1 MGESKSKT
9 YTITDISKNCG
20 VSVASISKYVKR
32 NKLTPVETGENNAKL
47 FSAKDYETIVK
58 YYRSKRKD
66 HTANHVQTTKD
77 DVISK
82 QSETI
87 ELLKKQLA
95 EKDKQIQRQND
106 QIDHLTT
113 AVGNIGDLTKQVAG
127 LTSNAQQLQL
137 AEKASQLKE
146 TSSAAHE
153 VKTTQNDDT
162 TPSEPSKNEH
172 GPLYNFFHGIK
183 NSDDRSHR

>member
-1 MGESKSKT
+1 M
-9 YTITDISKNCG
+9 
-20 VSVASISKYVKR
+20 ASISKYVKR

-58 YYRSKRKD
+58 YYQSKRKN
-66 HTANHVQTTKD
+66 HTASHVQTTKD
-77 DVISK
+77 DVIAK

-95 EKDKQIQRQND
+95 EKDEQIRRQND

-113 AVGNIGDLTKQVAG
+113 AVGNIGDLTKQVAT

-137 AEKASQLKE
+137 AEKATQLKDNDTAANTTKPVQNASE
-146 TSSAAHE
+146 TSSAS
-153 VKTTQNDDT
+153 
-162 TPSEPSKNEH
+162 SEQPQTWWQRWK
-172 GPLYNFFHGIK
+172 
-183 NSDDRSHR
+183 HRHDK